1 MQTWK
6 ECLTGRNKPSLG
18 PKLKKQKKERK
29 KPLGCTY

>member
-6 ECLTGRNKPSLG
+6 ECLTGRNKPSVG
-18 PKLKKQKKERK
+18 PKLKKKKEKK